1 MITDYVIPAIIGI
14 IAALATNILFFEY
27 QFYKEKKLEFLK
39 TQIDELLLPLF
50 IKMKY
55 FDNLMEYNRDFDVSW
70 DMILEKEDEDLEDI
84 KKIAIE
90 KLNLANQKLSTLLLD
105 FITYQFLNDEVMRR
119 VETKVVI
126 QNFLELKQVV
136 YNEYEQTVKEYQNIK
151 WWKFW

>member
-1 MITDYVIPAIIGI
+1 
-14 IAALATNILFFEY
+14 
-27 QFYKEKKLEFLK
+27 
-39 TQIDELLLPLF
+39 
-50 IKMKY
+50 MKY